1 MNSIKEWLNA
11 IGHGEYFQRFADSKI
26 NMDVLPDLREED
38 LEKLDIPLGDR
49 KRIMRAISALV
60 AQPADGAEPTAFS
73 PPGLLTEGPSSD
85 IAEPGQLRHLT
96 VCFIDLVGSTALS
109 AELDLEDYKDL
120 IRSYHVT
127 CTRVIGSHGGSVAQ
141 YAGDGVMAY
150 FGYPRAQED
159 DPERAALAAL
169 TALKEVSEIK
179 TNWGGKLTAR
189 VGIATGQVLIDGLAY
204 EGVEMIRSAMGEIPN
219 LAARLQ
225 SLAEPGTVVVS
236 EPTRR
241 LLGNQ
246 FICEDAGRH
255 ELKGFRDPVQVYRI
269 REVRTTA
276 SRFEAR
282 QHGARSHFVN
292 RLEEVTLLRRR
303 WERAG
308 KGQGNM
314 VLLSGEPGIG
324 KSRLARE
331 LVDHAAGH
339 KHVRLQFQC
348 SAHHTS
354 SALYPV
360 TAHFEHAARFAPSD
374 SPAEKLHKLRD
385 LLADSPQDLL
395 NLPIFARLLALPVNE
410 ETDPLSGA
418 SGQKIKEETMNAL
431 LMRLIRLAEAKP
443 LLILFED
450 LHWIDPTS
458 QELLDLFVERIA
470 DKPILLI
477 CTFRHEFIPP
487 WSGLAHVTSIEVNR
501 LERRESASIVA
512 GLLKAKGQPQ
522 APIDAIVEK
531 TDGVPLFIEELTKAA
546 LESAAAAGT
555 GQSKDRA
562 GPLALPSTLKDSL
575 MSRLDRLPLAEKV
588 MPVGAAIGRRFSYR
602 VLAAVTQLDDG
613 VLLPALTQLVDA
625 ELLFRRG
632 EPPEATYTFKHALV
646 QDVAY
651 ESMLKSRMRELHARI
666 AVTIEESFP
675 AIAENRPEQ
684 VAHHYTHAALPDH
697 ALLYW
702 ERAAGKAIAR
712 SANSEAVAHIE
723 AALNEN
729 QHEPDP
735 AARIQ
740 NEIRLREMLRE
751 PIELCGWGSEEIEQ
765 NLHRLY
771 ELREQQGD
779 RDELFS
785 VINGSCGT
793 HLLAGHLRE
802 AEACADQMAVLA
814 DETGDPVH
822 EILTAHTKAFL
833 AFLAGRFGEAVEGFD
848 REIATLGPEHAAA
861 MRRHYIADA
870 NIVARV
876 MQAWALALSGA
887 EARAEARI
895 VEAERLIEAQE
906 QSFSR
911 IYGLTIIASIR
922 QTRAEA
928 EAARELATAA
938 WQMAHAERVPYWE
951 AWAAVVLG
959 WAMTAT
965 GDVDEGLRTLRKG
978 LADYAHT
985 GARQM
990 LPYGRTLLADACL
1003 KAGRIREGLSV
1014 IEQLEQQDS
1023 TNEIR
1028 FFDTERRKIAEAL
1041 RIAAPVGSGGP

>member
-1 MNSIKEWLNA
+1 L
-11 IGHGEYFQRFADSKI
+11 
-26 NMDVLPDLREED
+26 
-38 LEKLDIPLGDR
+38 
-49 KRIMRAISALV
+49 
-60 AQPADGAEPTAFS
+60 
-73 PPGLLTEGPSSD
+73 
-85 IAEPGQLRHLT
+85 
-96 VCFIDLVGSTALS
+96 
-109 AELDLEDYKDL
+109 
-120 IRSYHVT
+120 
-127 CTRVIGSHGGSVAQ
+127 
-141 YAGDGVMAY
+141 
-150 FGYPRAQED
+150 
-159 DPERAALAAL
+159 
-169 TALKEVSEIK
+169 
-179 TNWGGKLTAR
+179 
-189 VGIATGQVLIDGLAY
+189 
-204 EGVEMIRSAMGEIPN
+204 
-219 LAARLQ
+219 
-225 SLAEPGTVVVS
+225 
-236 EPTRR
+236 
-241 LLGNQ
+241 
-246 FICEDAGRH
+246 
-255 ELKGFRDPVQVYRI
+255 
-269 REVRTTA
+269 
-276 SRFEAR
+276 
-282 QHGARSHFVN
+282 
-292 RLEEVTLLRRR
+292 
-303 WERAG
+303 
-308 KGQGNM
+308 
-314 VLLSGEPGIG
+314 
-324 KSRLARE
+324 
-331 LVDHAAGH
+331 
-339 KHVRLQFQC
+339 
-348 SAHHTS
+348 
-354 SALYPV
+354 
-360 TAHFEHAARFAPSD
+360 
-374 SPAEKLHKLRD
+374 
-385 LLADSPQDLL
+385 
-395 NLPIFARLLALPVNE
+395 
-410 ETDPLSGA
+410 
-418 SGQKIKEETMNAL
+418 
-431 LMRLIRLAEAKP
+431 
-443 LLILFED
+443 
-450 LHWIDPTS
+450 
-458 QELLDLFVERIA
+458 
-470 DKPILLI
+470 
-477 CTFRHEFIPP
+477 
-487 WSGLAHVTSIEVNR
+487 
-501 LERRESASIVA
+501 
-512 GLLKAKGQPQ
+512 
-522 APIDAIVEK
+522 
-531 TDGVPLFIEELTKAA
+531 
-546 LESAAAAGT
+546 
-555 GQSKDRA
+555 
-562 GPLALPSTLKDSL
+562 
-575 MSRLDRLPLAEKV
+575 V

-602 VLAAVTQLDDG
+602 VLAAVTQLDDD

-684 VAHHYTHAALPDH
+684 VARHYTCAALPDH

-771 ELREQQGD
+771 ELCEQQGD
-779 RDELFS
+779 WDEQFT
-785 VINGSCGT
+785 VTYGSCGT
-793 HLLAGHLRE
+793 HLLAGHLLE
-802 AEACADQMAVLA
+802 AETYADRMAELA
-814 DETGDPVH
+814 EETGDPVH
-822 EILTAHTKAFL
+822 EILTVHTKALL

-848 REIATLGPEHAAA
+848 REIATLSPEHAAA
-861 MRRHYIADA
+861 MRRHYVADA

-938 WQMAHAERVPYWE
+938 WQTAKGERVPYWE

-1028 FFDTERRKIAEAL
+1028 FFDAERRKIAEAL
-1041 RIAAPVGSGGP
+1041 RTAAPVGSGGP